1 VYKVP
6 WGNYDIITIFPKDMT
21 VYPEKATGAKY
32 IGSWNY
38 YTGNS
43 VQSYHFCKD
52 RWFVWSV
59 HLKVPLKFNAG
70 YGKHGILILGGCS
83 SVIYEIISYPGIKSA
98 IEKLA
103 ERFAIGSNEI
113 GIIIVAI
120 STGANVDIIGFN
132 EV

>member
-1 VYKVP
+1 
-6 WGNYDIITIFPKDMT
+6 MT